1 VELRS
6 FLKGRSAA
14 ALVIMPL
21 AVGAAAAALF
31 ANTEE
36 RPYEAST
43 TVSLGEGLALDPQAF
58 GFGGRVDDFIYTLE
72 SSTVTAQVREELG
85 LAADQTGGELSA
97 SRIGTGGLIG
107 VSHTA
112 DTAEVAAEG
121 LDVGV
126 STALRALAEQR
137 LGAATD
143 RVEVIDE
150 LSAGLSDGLEEIAAA
165 AGGPD
170 VANMYRDATL
180 EIQALQRTIV
190 ERDADGTFDPA
201 AAEARIATVTAQ
213 RDAIGPLV
221 NEWAQVT
228 ARLEQAGLARAD
240 AELERLATQRIVTD
254 TANGERF
261 FATEVSRPSVVKVVA
276 LPAVAAAVA
285 ALGVVLGA
293 SLLRDRGRPA
303 PTRPIAA
310 PVQPHD
316 RAKRSGRG
324 EVPVAKPPRAR
335 VTSNR

>member
-6 FLKGRSAA
+6 FLQGRSAA
-14 ALVIMPL
+14 ALVVVPL

-31 ANTEE
+31 ATTEE

-72 SSTVTAQVREELG
+72 SSTVTVQVRDALG
-85 LAADQTGGELSA
+85 LAPTETGGELSA

-112 DTAEVAAEG
+112 DTAEVAAQG
-121 LDVGV
+121 LDEGV
-126 STALRALAEQR
+126 STALRAMAEQR
-137 LGAATD
+137 LAAATD

-150 LSAGLSDGLEEIAAA
+150 QIAGLTQRLTELEAA

-170 VANMYRDATL
+170 VGNMYRDAAV
-180 EIQALQRTIV
+180 EIQQLERTLA
-190 ERDADGTFDPA
+190 ERDGDESFDPA
-201 AAEARIATVTAQ
+201 PVEARIATLTAE
-213 RDAIGPLV
+213 RDTTAPLV
-221 NEWAQVT
+221 NEWEQVR
-228 ARLEQAGLARAD
+228 ARLEQAGLAREEAD
-240 AELERLATQRIVTD
+240 LERLATQRIVNE

-303 PTRPIAA
+303 PRPPSA
-310 PVQPHD
+310 PLPAHD

-324 EVPVAKPPRAR
+324 ELPVGKPPRSR